1 MIELK
6 VHGHEVKLVTE
17 DGEDFPGEVMVAL
30 HSLAG
35 AVAKMQ
41 GISNK
46 MAFDL
51 MCYSAIISFDEIE
64 ENTQRTIVQ
73 IPKMKKG
80 EGNNADD

>member
-6 VHGHEVKLVTE
+6 VHGHEVELITE
-17 DGEDFPGEVMVAL
+17 DGEDFPGEVVAAI

-35 AVAKMQ
+35 AVAEMHD
-41 GISNK
+41 ISNRQ
-46 MAFDL
+46 ALDL
-51 MCYSAIISFDEIE
+51 MCYSATISFDEFE

-80 EGNNADD
+80 DKNNADD